1 MPNKER
7 LDLIASFN
15 KVFNSS
21 CEFTGRDDD
30 DEKDEFDEDDRFFN
44 NGVDFFFFFFFSNF

>member
-30 DEKDEFDEDDRFFN
+30 DEKDEFDEDDRFLIM
-44 NGVDFFFFFFFSNF
+44 V